1 MKRLLTNTL
10 LLLAT
15 ALTAQAQQATA
26 PIKARAAMLRYCF
39 ILFIAFFVLVGSLLI
54 N

>member
-26 PIKARAAMLRYCF
+26 TLYADQPK
-39 ILFIAFFVLVGSLLI
+39 
-54 N
+54 